1 MSTTTRQVYGRP
13 PGNAGPR
20 EPSPPAVSPS
30 RRQPSTR
37 SLLTFWIWMTV
48 ALLGEMG
55 LIFFGLGPVF
65 RAVFIEL
72 AAVVGR
78 GSTADA
84 PWFPVVRW
92 TGFALSAL
100 ILATGLRGL
109 SREQEAARREA
120 DSWDVTPRGPIR
132 ETNRHEHLHVA

>member
-1 MSTTTRQVYGRP
+1 
-13 PGNAGPR
+13 
-20 EPSPPAVSPS
+20 
-30 RRQPSTR
+30 
-37 SLLTFWIWMTV
+37 
-48 ALLGEMG
+48 
-55 LIFFGLGPVF
+55 VF

-78 GSTADA
+78 VSRADA

-109 SREQEAARREA
+109 SREQA
-120 DSWDVTPRGPIR
+120 DSWDVTLRGPIR

>member
-1 MSTTTRQVYGRP
+1 M
-13 PGNAGPR
+13 
-20 EPSPPAVSPS
+20 
-30 RRQPSTR
+30 
-37 SLLTFWIWMTV
+37 

-78 GSTADA
+78 VSMADA

-100 ILATGLRGL
+100 ILAIGLRGL
-109 SREQEAARREA
+109 SREQEAARRES
-120 DSWDVTPRGPIR
+120 DSWM
-132 ETNRHEHLHVA
+132 